1 VNEILDALIQIAAFA
16 LLSAGTAG
24 VGAVA
29 PRVARWLRLANDDR
43 VRAYLLRAVE
53 AAVEYGQAEAR
64 RRLATDARRFPGEG
78 ATLPQ
83 EGQANLAAV
92 LARDY
97 VQSRVPDALQ
107 HFGIDRAGVDQM
119 IRARLPGP
127 RPLVGG

>member
-1 VNEILDALIQIAAFA
+1 MTEILDALIHLAALA

-43 VRAYLLRAVE
+43 VRAYLLHAVE
-53 AAVEYGQAEAR
+53 AAVDYGQAEAR
-64 RRLATDARRFPGEG
+64 RRILQSAGDIPRER
-78 ATLPQ
+78 
-83 EGQANLAAV
+83 QANIAAD

-97 VQSRVPDALQ
+97 VQSRVPDALS
-107 HFGIDRAGVDQM
+107 HFGIDTAGVDQM
-119 IRARLPGP
+119 IRARLPAP

>member
-1 VNEILDALIQIAAFA
+1 VNEILDALIQIAALA

-24 VGAVA
+24 VGALA

-64 RRLATDARRFPGEG
+64 RRVARDVVAIPPS
-78 ATLPQ
+78 A
-83 EGQANLAAV
+83 QANIAAE

-97 VQSRVPDALQ
+97 VQSRVPDALD
-107 HFGIDRAGVDQM
+107 HFGIDTVGVDQM